1 MCQLTSCIRVS
12 REVFWS
18 SEPGEWGKNDG
29 CDDKPQTEV
38 DVGVKHATRERV
50 KILGDE
56 ENVGDNRSEQCD
68 VNRRS
73 NCVPS
78 HKKAPIKKTGKEKKK
93 QTRN

>member
-1 MCQLTSCIRVS
+1 MTSHVCQLTSCIGVL

-29 CDDKPQTEV
+29 CDDKPQTED
-38 DVGVKHATRERV
+38 DVGVKHAARERV

-56 ENVGDNRSEQCD
+56 ENVDDNRSEQSD

-73 NCVPS
+73 NCVPA
-78 HKKAPIKKTGKEKKK
+78 HKKTHKKKTDKLS
-93 QTRN
+93 Q